1 MGMGTA
7 DVRDVVLASMHRQ
20 PLGQLDIG
28 GDKGKVISGV
38 TSERTSA
45 WVMRS
50 RAVAGMGG
58 GSTGAVSAGTRK
70 FMGNINISRTIGES
84 T

>member
-1 MGMGTA
+1 MGTA
-7 DVRDVVLASMHRQ
+7 DVRDIVLASMHHQ
-20 PLGQLDIG
+20 PLGQLGIG
-28 GDKGKVISGV
+28 GDEGKVMSGV

-58 GSTGAVSAGTRK
+58 GSIGAVSAGTRK
-70 FMGNINISRTIGES
+70 FVGNINISRTISES

>member
-1 MGMGTA
+1 M
-7 DVRDVVLASMHRQ
+7 
-20 PLGQLDIG
+20 
-28 GDKGKVISGV
+28 SGV

-50 RAVAGMGG
+50 RAVAGMGR

-70 FMGNINISRTIGES
+70 FVGNINISRTIGES